1 MPAPGAPGGPS
12 TLQLLLTGLPRRLE
26 SLRGLLAPALR
37 TLLGARA
44 LAASP
49 LRCALPC
56 PVRSQSRS
64 RSYLHRSL
72 RQGWAAAP
80 RHRRRRQP
88 TAAGAQKRSN
98 AARSHGVAVSA
109 QGASVRHLPGRPAV
123 RGGRGR
129 AGRAGQ
135 LCTQASRGR
144 QEGHPRPDCNGG
156 LLPCYRLSAVCSYH
170 ARPTC
175 TLSCGA
181 PRLDCKG
188 PMLPCNQLSAV
199 SSHHARP
206 ACTLSCGCLTPCPC
220 CCPMLPCCPTAAG
233 SVTLALLSGRRSKTR
248 ALSAS
253 SALGNCGAS
262 DCRRR
267 VRWWGW
273 MPLASC
279 RGRMWTAQ
287 PWRSATRFG
296 RLVWEGV
303 QGQAHWLAGW
313 LLRGGLRLCEQLECW
328 LLPQPSN

>member
-1 MPAPGAPGGPS
+1 MPARSCTRLPKRPAATCGRLAELFGGSARPAGRCAAHFAGRPS
-12 TLQLLLTGLPRRLE
+12 ACSLPE
-26 SLRGLLAPALR
+26 
-37 TLLGARA
+37 
-44 LAASP
+44 
-49 LRCALPC
+49 RCALPY
-56 PVRSQSRS
+56 PVRSHPRS

-72 RQGWAAAP
+72 RQRRAAP
-80 RHRRRRQP
+80 PHHRRRRQP
-88 TAAGAQKRSN
+88 TAAGAQKRSS
-98 AARSHGVAVSA
+98 AASSHGVAVSA
-109 QGASVRHLPGRPAV
+109 QGVSVRHLSGRPAV

-156 LLPCYRLSAVCSYH
+156 LLPCYRLSAVCS
-170 ARPTC
+170 
-175 TLSCGA
+175 
-181 PRLDCKG
+181 
-188 PMLPCNQLSAV
+188 
-199 SSHHARP
+199 HHARP
-206 ACTLSCGCLTPCPC
+206 ARTLSCGCLTPCPC

-233 SVTLALLSGRRSKTR
+233 SVTHASRSGRRSKTR